1 MVKKQ
6 LVKYHP
12 DTRFLTDYAA
22 GSLPESQAMCVAAHL
37 HYCPSCRS
45 HIRDLTEVGTAL
57 FMEQSPA
64 EVSAGSFEQVMAKL
78 AQAEKSTVPETAVAA
93 NESPASDA
101 KQEKVDTE
109 TAELPR
115 AIRKMTR
122 GSLENLNWRNLGKT
136 FRYSTIRTGDTQ
148 RESSLLEIKAGGEI
162 PRHHH
167 GGDEITVVLK
177 GSFSDQED
185 RYHVGDYIVRTR
197 GETHTPVASQDEDC
211 LCLTTLDSPIVMN
224 NWFYR
229 MLMPFLNKPTSAH

>member
-45 HIRDLTEVGTAL
+45 HIRDLTQVGTAL
-57 FMEQSPA
+57 FMDQPPA

-78 AQAEKSTVPETAVAA
+78 AQTGKSTV
-93 NESPASDA
+93 
-101 KQEKVDTE
+101 TE

-136 FRYSTIRTGDTQ
+136 FRYSTIRTGDTR

-197 GETHTPVASQDEDC
+197 GEAHTPVASQDEDC
-211 LCLTTLDSPIVMN
+211 LCLTTLDSPIVVN

-229 MLMPFLNKPTSAH
+229 MLMPFLKKPTSAH